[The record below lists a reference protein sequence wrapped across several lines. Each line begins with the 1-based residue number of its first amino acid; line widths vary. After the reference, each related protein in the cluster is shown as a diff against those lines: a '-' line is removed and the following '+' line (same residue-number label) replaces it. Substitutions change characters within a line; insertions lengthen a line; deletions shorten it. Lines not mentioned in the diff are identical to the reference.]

1 MHSKVGFCR
10 GVAVSGNL
18 TCCVE
23 LNAVICRET
32 GEQSGAVERVS
43 HKEESIAT
51 VR

>member
-1 MHSKVGFCR
+1 MASLSQ
-10 GVAVSGNL
+10 AI